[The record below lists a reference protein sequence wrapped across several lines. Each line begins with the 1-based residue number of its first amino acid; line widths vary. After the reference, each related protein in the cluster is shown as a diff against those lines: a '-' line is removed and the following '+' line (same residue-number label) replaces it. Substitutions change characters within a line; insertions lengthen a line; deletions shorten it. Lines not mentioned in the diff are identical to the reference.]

1 MIICS
6 LKPCSRN
13 FTTDA
18 RKAIEAENWE
28 ELQKLMNQNFEQR
41 RKLYGDACL
50 GDDNLKMISIARKF
64 GASAKFS
71 GSGGAIVGLLLE
83 EEREIEMKETYQV
96 IVTFSQHKL

>member
-1 MIICS
+1 
-6 LKPCSRN
+6 
-13 FTTDA
+13 
-18 RKAIEAENWE
+18 
-28 ELQKLMNQNFEQR
+28 MNQNFEQR